1 MRSAGTSIVH
11 VMDDFM
17 VIVPAEKGT
26 IGALTAQVNLLW
38 ELARM
43 RLKISW
49 KKVHPP
55 TRRLEHLRII
65 WDYSVMTAS
74 LLPTGG

>member
-11 VMDDFM
+11 VMDDFL
-17 VIVPAEKGT
+17 VIVPQEKGP
-26 IGALTAQVNLLW
+26 ICALTAQVNLLR

-49 KKVHPP
+49 KKVHPDGLC
-55 TRRLEHLRII
+55 RQN
-65 WDYSVMTAS
+65 
-74 LLPTGG
+74 LPSAMANPAR